1 MQIKLK
7 NALCLIDKKL
17 SSRDVYIKGTEAS
30 FEPMGEEVL
39 CEFDN
44 CIFSPG
50 FLDVH
55 VHLREPGFST
65 KERIATGT
73 AAAAKGGYTDV
84 CSMPNLNPVPDS
96 AKNLAKQLDIIKK
109 DAVIGVHPYGA
120 ITISEAGL
128 KLADMESMADYIC
141 AFSDDGR
148 GVQNDEM
155 MKAAMLKAKKL
166 GKIIA
171 AHCEDN
177 SLLFGGYINSCAYQR
192 AHGHRGISNESEYKQ
207 IERDLKLV
215 RETGCDYHVCHISTK
230 ESVELIRK
238 AKAEGLP
245 VTCETGPHY
254 LVLCDEDLQEDA
266 RFKMNPPL
274 RSREDMMALRQGIT
288 DGTIDMIATDHAP
301 HTLEEKSLGLEKSP
315 MGITGIETA
324 FAIMYTELVEK
335 GIITIEKL
343 LELMITNPRERFGI
357 PPNENSFTV
366 LSTDRKYIIDP
377 DTFLSMGKS
386 TPFAGKEVKGECLM
400 TVYNR
405 RLVWQS
411 NMIER

>member
-7 NALCLIDKKL
+7 NALCLIDGKF

-30 FEPMGEEVL
+30 FLPMGEEVL

-55 VHLREPGFST
+55 VHLREPGFSM

-96 AKNLAKQLDIIKK
+96 PETLRIQTDIIER

-120 ITISEAGL
+120 ITKCEAGIE
-128 KLADMESMADYIC
+128 LADMEGMSDRIC

-148 GVQNDEM
+148 GVQDDGM
-155 MKAAMLKAKKL
+155 MREAMLKAKAL

-192 AHGHRGISNESEYKQ
+192 VHGHRGISNESEYKQ

-254 LVLCDEDLQEDA
+254 LVLCDENLQEDA

-274 RSREDMMALRQGIT
+274 RGREDMMALRRGII

-335 GIITIEKL
+335 GVITMEKL
-343 LELMITNPRERFGI
+343 LELMVINPRKRFGI
-357 PPNENSFTV
+357 DSKEGSFSV
-366 LSTDRKYIIDP
+366 LSTNRKYTIDP
-377 DTFLSMGKS
+377 NTFLSMGKS

>member
-7 NALCLIDKKL
+7 NALCLINGSV
-17 SSRDVYIKGTEAS
+17 SSRDIYINEGKAS
-30 FEPMGEEVL
+30 FTPVEKEVF

-55 VHLREPGFST
+55 VHLREPGFSM

-73 AAAAKGGYTDV
+73 AAAARGGYTDV
-84 CSMPNLNPVPDS
+84 CSMPNLNPVPDTTDT
-96 AKNLAKQLDIIKK
+96 LGIQLDLIKK
-109 DAVIGVHPYGA
+109 DAVIGVHPYGS
-120 ITISEAGL
+120 ITMMEAGEVL
-128 KLADMESMADYIC
+128 SDMEGMAGKVC
-141 AFSDDGR
+141 GFSDDGR
-148 GVQNDEM
+148 GVQSDDM
-155 MKAAMLKAKKL
+155 MKQAMLKAKSL
-166 GKIIA
+166 GKIVA

-177 SLLFGGYINSCAYQR
+177 SLLFGGYINACAYQR
-192 AHGHRGISNESEYKQ
+192 AHGHKGISNESEWKQ

-215 RETGCDYHVCHISTK
+215 EETGCDYHVCHISTK
-230 ESVELIRK
+230 ESVELIRQ
-238 AKAEGLP
+238 AKKKGLP

-254 LVLCDEDLQEDA
+254 LVLCDEDLCEDA

-274 RSREDMMALRQGIT
+274 RSREDMMALREGIL

-301 HTLEEKSLGLEKSP
+301 HTLEEKSQGLAKSP

-324 FAIMYTELVEK
+324 FPIMYTEFVK
-335 GIITIEKL
+335 PGIITIEKL

-357 PPNENSFTV
+357 PPSPDSFTV
-366 LSTDRKYIIDP
+366 LSTDRKYMIDP
-377 DTFLSMGKS
+377 NSFLSIGKV
-386 TPFAGKEVKGECLM
+386 TPFAGKEVYGECLM

-405 RLVWQS
+405 RIVWQS
-411 NMIER
+411 SMIER

>member
-7 NALCLIDKKL
+7 SALCLIDGKF
-17 SSRDVYIKGTEAS
+17 SSRDVFIKGTDAS
-30 FEPMGEEVL
+30 FEPMSEEVL

-55 VHLREPGFST
+55 VHLREPGFSM

-73 AAAAKGGYTDV
+73 AAAAKGGYTDI

-96 AKNLAKQLDIIKK
+96 PETLEVQTDIIER
-109 DAVIGVHPYGA
+109 DAVIGVHPYAA
-120 ITISEAGL
+120 ITKGEAGL
-128 KLADMESMADYIC
+128 ELADMKGVADKVC

-148 GVQNDEM
+148 GVQSDEM
-155 MKAAMLKAKKL
+155 MRTAMQKAKSL

-177 SLLFGGYINSCAYQR
+177 SLLFGGYINKGTYQR
-192 AHGHRGISNESEYKQ
+192 VHGHRGISNESEYKQ
-207 IERDLKLV
+207 IERDLRLV

-230 ESVELIRK
+230 ESVELIRR

-245 VTCETGPHY
+245 VSCETGPHY
-254 LVLCDEDLQEDA
+254 LVLCDDDLQEDA

-274 RSREDMMALRQGIT
+274 RSREDMETLRQGVI

-301 HTLEEKSLGLEKSP
+301 HTIEEKSLGLEKSP

-324 FAIMYTELVEK
+324 FPIMYTDLVEK

-343 LELMITNPRERFGI
+343 LELMIVNPRKRFGI
-357 PPNENSFTV
+357 EPKEGSFTV
-366 LSTDRKYIIDP
+366 LSTKRKYNIDP
-377 DTFLSMGKS
+377 NTFISMGKS
-386 TPFAGKEVKGECLM
+386 TPFAGKEVRGECIM

>member
-7 NALCLIDKKL
+7 NAICYDSGNI
-17 SSRDVYIKGTEAS
+17 SSRDVFINGTEAS
-30 FEPMGEEVL
+30 FQPMGEEVL
-39 CEFDN
+39 CELDN
-44 CIFSPG
+44 CIFTPG

-55 VHLREPGFST
+55 VHLREPGFSM

-96 AKNLAKQLDIIKK
+96 TETLGVQLELIEA

-120 ITISEAGL
+120 ITVRESGNEL
-128 KLADMESMADYIC
+128 SDMEGMAGKVC
-141 AFSDDGR
+141 AYSDDGR
-148 GVQNDEM
+148 GVQSEDM
-155 MKAAMLKAKKL
+155 MRKAMIKAKSL

-177 SLLFGGYINSCAYQR
+177 SLLHGGYINACEYQR
-192 AHGHRGISNESEYKQ
+192 KHGHRGISNESEWKQ
-207 IERDLKLV
+207 IERDLELV

-254 LVLCDEDLQEDA
+254 LVLCDEDLSEDA

-274 RSREDMMALRQGIT
+274 RSREDMAALRQGII

-301 HTLEEKSLGLEKSP
+301 HTQEEKSKGLEKSP

-324 FAIMYTELVEK
+324 FPIMYTELVK
-335 GIITIEKL
+335 TGIITIERL
-343 LELMITNPRERFGI
+343 LELMITKPRERFGI
-357 PPNENSFTV
+357 PPDSDSFTV
-366 LSTDRKYIIDP
+366 LSVDKKYKIDP
-377 DTFLSMGKS
+377 DTFLSMGRS
-386 TPFAGKEVKGECLM
+386 TPFAGKEVWGECLM

-411 NMIER
+411 SMIER

>member
-7 NALCLIDKKL
+7 DALCLIDGKF
-17 SSRDVYIKGTEAS
+17 SSRDVFIKGTEAS
-30 FEPMGEEVL
+30 FEPMSEEVL

-55 VHLREPGFST
+55 VHLREPGFSM

-96 AKNLAKQLDIIKK
+96 PKTLKIQTDIIER
-109 DAVIGVHPYGA
+109 DAVIGVHPYGS
-120 ITISEAGL
+120 ITKLEAGL
-128 KLADMESMADYIC
+128 ELSDMEGMADNIC

-148 GVQNDEM
+148 GVQDDEM
-155 MKAAMLKAKKL
+155 MRQAMLKAKSL

-177 SLLFGGYINSCAYQR
+177 SLLFGGYINAGAYQR

-207 IERDLKLV
+207 IERDLELV

-274 RSREDMMALRQGIT
+274 RSRKDMEALRQGII

-301 HTLEEKSLGLEKSP
+301 HTMEEKSLGLEKSP

-335 GIITIEKL
+335 SVIPIEKL
-343 LELMITNPRERFGI
+343 LELMIINPRKRFGI
-357 PPNENSFTV
+357 EPKDGSFTV

-377 DTFLSMGKS
+377 NTFLSMGKS
-386 TPFAGKEVKGECLM
+386 TPFAGKEVKGECIM

-411 NMIER
+411 NMTER